1 MERVTAKGFEP
12 LPVPNSVTL
21 PFSTKK
27 NSVTLPEQ
35 RSAKD
40 HRPKLDPSCRYGG
53 QWRKDEWREDKME
66 CMEEEKHPIAA
77 YDSSFF
83 PLFLIFH
90 DSNSFK
96 KMASFKI
103 FHESEFQ
110 R

>member
-1 MERVTAKGFEP
+1 
-12 LPVPNSVTL
+12 
-21 PFSTKK
+21 
-27 NSVTLPEQ
+27 
-35 RSAKD
+35 
-40 HRPKLDPSCRYGG
+40 
-53 QWRKDEWREDKME
+53 ME